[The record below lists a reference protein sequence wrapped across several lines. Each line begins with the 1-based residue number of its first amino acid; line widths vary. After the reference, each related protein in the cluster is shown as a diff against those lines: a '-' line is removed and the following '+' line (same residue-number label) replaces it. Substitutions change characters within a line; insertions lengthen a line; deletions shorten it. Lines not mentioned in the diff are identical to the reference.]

1 MDAADRRGV
10 KPVDPEFVDTL
21 GDFDALGL
29 SSRPEFD
36 RFLVLLLAAGGVHML
51 KFLVEEYEEEE
62 EISSSSKVKNRFFC
76 LYLDFPVLLLNF
88 RPEFVC
94 QV

>member
-51 KFLVEEYEEEE
+51 KFLVEEEET
-62 EISSSSKVKNRFFC
+62 SSSSKGRKS
-76 LYLDFPVLLLNF
+76 LASS
-88 RPEFVC
+88 
-94 QV
+94 

>member
-51 KFLVEEYEEEE
+51 KFLVEEYDEEDETSQLLVPG
-62 EISSSSKVKNRFFC
+62 IGNPLSRLSTIFQDKN
-76 LYLDFPVLLLNF
+76 
-88 RPEFVC
+88 
-94 QV
+94 

>member
-36 RFLVLLLAAGGVHML
+36 RFLVLLLAGGVHML
-51 KFLVEEYEEEE
+51 N
-62 EISSSSKVKNRFFC
+62 ISSGGIRGGRGNIVIVKGKKI
-76 LYLDFPVLLLNF
+76 DS
-88 RPEFVC
+88 FVYIWIFQYC
-94 QV
+94 S

>member
-51 KFLVEEYEEEE
+51 KFLVEEEET
-62 EISSSSKVKNRFFC
+62 SSSSKVKNRFFC

-88 RPEFVC
+88 RPELVC
-94 QV
+94 QD